1 MIEIGYNGIEFGN
14 YTEDE
19 FLSMIPA
26 DLVEFCKLITHRD
39 TQITGDEH
47 WRLQG
52 TISSIDFA
60 TYVLNNPEGLSNIA
74 SIKRDGANSLDFLIT
89 MIIPVI

>member
-1 MIEIGYNGIEFGN
+1 MIEIGYNGIEFGK

-19 FLSMIPA
+19 FLSMIPS

-52 TISSIDFA
+52 TINSVDFA
-60 TYVLNNPEGLSNIA
+60 VYVLNNPEGLSNIT
-74 SIKRDGANSLDFLIT
+74 SIKRDGANSINFVIT
-89 MIIPVI
+89 MIIPII